1 MSSVSPLLRVP
12 VLRVVEGG
20 HSEVVVGIAQMEI
33 AVDVDGDGD
42 GDGGGDGVLECI
54 TDKGRGE
61 SGGGGGGVI
70 VLDADATAR
79 ASILLAVVPFCIH
92 SLSALL
98 VFSFSNTAN
107 FFDLLGIIEP
117 TAVEF

>member
-1 MSSVSPLLRVP
+1 MSSVSPLLRVSA
-12 VLRVVEGG
+12 LRVVEGG
-20 HSEVVVGIAQMEI
+20 QAEVVVGIAQMEI
-33 AVDVDGDGD
+33 AVDVGVDGD
-42 GDGGGDGVLECI
+42 GDGVLECI

-92 SLSALL
+92 SLSALP

-107 FFDLLGIIEP
+107 FFDWLGIIEP